1 VGREK
6 WDRHEK
12 ICQSLFSLSSSRE
25 RSELSTLLL
34 GSYKQPTTQKEK
46 TGTDSI
52 FGEKS
57 RPWEELEEEREER
70 EEERGGER
78 REREERGRGWDAKN
92 GTDTKKICQS
102 LFSLSSSRERSE
114 LSTLLLGS

>member
-1 VGREK
+1 MGREK

-12 ICQSLFSLSSSRE
+12 ICQSLFSLSPSRE

-70 EEERGGER
+70 EEEREEERGGER
-78 REREERGRGWDAKN
+78 RERERKREKREKWDRHEKDLSVPIFAFV
-92 GTDTKKICQS
+92 
-102 LFSLSSSRERSE
+102 FS
-114 LSTLLLGS
+114 

>member
-1 VGREK
+1 VSEANSR
-6 WDRHEK
+6 R
-12 ICQSLFSLSSSRE
+12 SFSALTNNPQR
-25 RSELSTLLL
+25 
-34 GSYKQPTTQKEK
+34 TTNNEEK

-70 EEERGGER
+70 EK
-78 REREERGRGWDAKN
+78 EREERGRGWDAKN

>member
-1 VGREK
+1 MRRAGRGERRREREK
-6 WDRHEK
+6 TGTDSIFGE
-12 ICQSLFSLSSSRE
+12 
-25 RSELSTLLL
+25 
-34 GSYKQPTTQKEK
+34 KEK

-78 REREERGRGWDAKN
+78 RERERERRERERVGREKWDRHE
-92 GTDTKKICQS
+92 KICQS

-114 LSTLLLGS
+114 LSTLFLGS